1 MEPDVSS
8 LPSDVKSEADSDREL
23 VPDLESIKGSQGS
36 GKIPLVG
43 PGRGSKDPV
52 KGIPKP
58 EHPKSPVPKAVNP
71 SDLLRESSVPSVK
84 EESVPS
90 EKSALSTSGLESQGV
105 KPKDVSNQ
113 TPADKDFLLR
123 RPFQK
128 G

>member
-1 MEPDVSS
+1 MEPDESS
-8 LPSDVKSEADSDREL
+8 LPPDVKSEADSDREL

-71 SDLLRESSVPSVK
+71 NDLIHESSAPSVK
-84 EESVPS
+84 EESVTS
-90 EKSALSTSGLESQGV
+90 EKSALSTSGMESQGV
-105 KPKDVSNQ
+105 KPKEVPEQ
-113 TPADKDFLLR
+113 TSVDKEF
-123 RPFQK
+123 PFK
-128 G
+128 AF